1 MVGFKISVDSGH
13 GLNNGPF
20 NDGTDIDCLNIELVR
35 YSDPHK
41 TLKCKC
47 TSFISKVTS

>member
-20 NDGTDIDCLNIELVR
+20 NDGTDIDRLNIELVR
-35 YSDPHK
+35 YSDPHSI
-41 TLKCKC
+41 LIASC
-47 TSFISKVTS
+47 TKH